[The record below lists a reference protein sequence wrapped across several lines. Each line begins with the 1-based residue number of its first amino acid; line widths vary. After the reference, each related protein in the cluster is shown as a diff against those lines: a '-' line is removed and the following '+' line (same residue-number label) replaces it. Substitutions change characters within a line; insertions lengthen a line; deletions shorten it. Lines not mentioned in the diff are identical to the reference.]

1 MRGARFGFSVVA
13 VGFGAMVGQLLLMRE
28 IIVAFYGNE
37 LSLGAIL
44 ASWLLWVGVGSGI
57 GARVVEGLVRSR
69 LAAYAAAQSALA
81 LLVPLSLL
89 AARMIKSAVGVGPG
103 EVVGMGPMLLSSFLL
118 LAPLCF
124 AVGMTFALGC
134 RLAEEGGATDADG
147 RVGGE
152 RRADDRRGVDD
163 ERGTDDVRGIDD
175 DRATR
180 DGRLDGRERVEDAE
194 AETDGRVRRDAADIG
209 RVYYLEAFGSV
220 IAGVAFSFLLI
231 RFLPALTI
239 ALIVLLLNALA
250 LIGLLTVRW
259 RARLVYPLLFLGLAA
274 LGWILHGTGLVAR
287 VDSASLRRQWA
298 GFQLL
303 EVYDSIYGQVVVV
316 GDERQQSLFESGL
329 LVFTHP
335 DRANAE
341 EAVHFA
347 LLEHPAPE
355 RVLLIGGGAGG
366 SLAEVLKHGV
376 ESVDYVELDPTIIST
391 ARRFFGPDLA
401 ERLDDPRVR
410 IIEGDGRWF
419 VKRTEERYDV
429 VILDLPE
436 PYTAQINRFYTR
448 EFFAEVLRI
457 LDEGGIFGLRVGS
470 AENYIPP
477 ELARLLRSLEET
489 MASVFEDVLVLP
501 GENNIFLASTDPG
514 VLTADHG
521 ILSER
526 MEGRRLETLYVAPH
540 SLPFR
545 LEPERLDYLERSIAG
560 APAARLNTDLRPISY
575 YYDMILWSSRFQSGE
590 RTILERLTGLALWQ
604 VALGLLL
611 ITAGLVVVLSRA
623 PATHGIGVLAP
634 VGTTG
639 AAEIVFEVIALL
651 SFQIIYGYVYARLGV
666 ILAAFM
672 FGLVLGSL
680 VSARRLT
687 GSPARW
693 RSYVLNQG
701 LITVYPLIFLGVLV
715 FLVGSSAGGGLF
727 AAAELVI
734 PLLTAGAGFLGGVQ
748 FPLAVALYLDL
759 RPGARHVGGLTY
771 AIDLSG
777 AAGGALLAS
786 AIALPVLGIPGT
798 LVGIF
803 LLNSCALVW
812 IIVTAA
818 GRRQRLGAG
827 KDIAVG
833 G

>member
-1 MRGARFGFSVVA
+1 MNARSGAVRGARFGFSVVA
-13 VGFGAMVGQLLLMRE
+13 VGCGAMVGQLLLMRE

-57 GARVVEGLVRSR
+57 GARVVGALVRSR

-89 AARMIKSAVGVGPG
+89 AARMIKSALRVGPG
-103 EVVGMGPMLLSSFLL
+103 EVVGMGPMFLSSFLL
-118 LAPLCF
+118 LAPLCV

-134 RLAEEGGATDADG
+134 RLAGDGGGEVGDERRRDDSQGIGDPGAAAARRVDEREKGRDAEGEIDG
-147 RVGGE
+147 RM
-152 RRADDRRGVDD
+152 RRA
-163 ERGTDDVRGIDD
+163 
-175 DRATR
+175 
-180 DGRLDGRERVEDAE
+180 
-194 AETDGRVRRDAADIG
+194 AADIG
-209 RVYYLEAFGSV
+209 RVYYLEASGSV
-220 IAGVAFSFLLI
+220 IAGVAFSFLII
-231 RFLPALTI
+231 RFLPALTT

-250 LIGLLTVRW
+250 VIGLLAVRW
-259 RARLVYPLLFLGLAA
+259 RARLVYPLVFVGLAGV
-274 LGWILHGTGLVAR
+274 GWILHGTGIVAR

-298 GFQLL
+298 GFELL
-303 EVYDSIYGQVVVV
+303 EAHDSIYGQVVVV

-335 DRANAE
+335 DRASAE

-347 LLEHPAPE
+347 LLEHPRPKQ
-355 RVLLIGGGAGG
+355 VLLIGGGAGG
-366 SLAEVLKHGV
+366 SLTEVLKHGV

-419 VKRTEERYDV
+419 VKRTDKRYDV

-457 LDEGGIFGLRVGS
+457 LDAGGIFGLRIGS

-501 GENNIFLASTDPG
+501 GENSIFLAATDPG
-514 VLTADHG
+514 VLTADYG
-521 ILSER
+521 ILSDRIED
-526 MEGRRLETLYVAPH
+526 RRLETLYVAPH

-545 LEPERLDYLERSIAG
+545 LEEERIGYLERSIAG
-560 APAARLNTDLRPISY
+560 APIARLNTDLHPISY

-590 RTILERLTGLALWQ
+590 RAILERLTGIALWQ
-604 VALGLLL
+604 VALGLL
-611 ITAGLVVVLSRA
+611 IVTAGLVVVLLRV

-672 FGLVLGSL
+672 LGLVLGSL
-680 VSARRLT
+680 VSARRLA

-693 RSYVLNQG
+693 RSYVLNQC
-701 LITVYPLIFLGVLV
+701 LITLYPLIFLGIL
-715 FLVGSSAGGGLF
+715 FTLVGSSAGVRLF

-759 RPGARHVGGLTY
+759 RPGARHVGGFTY

-786 AIALPVLGIPGT
+786 AVALPLLGIPGT
-798 LVGIF
+798 LVGVF

-812 IIVTAA
+812 IIVTAV
-818 GRRQRLGAG
+818 GRAERLRAG
-827 KDIAVG
+827 KDSAAG